1 MNQEQALEPGS
12 ESRISPAR
20 RSKAQNLLRE
30 LWKAPITAKFGILV
44 VSVYGFVALFAPFL
58 TPYGEAEIVGPE
70 FALWESHSFS
80 APTVWAAICSPDSC
94 LVRAT
99 PWALH
104 L

>member
-20 RSKAQNLLRE
+20 RSKTQNLLRE

-44 VSVYGFVALFAPFL
+44 VFVYGFVALFAPFL

-70 FALWESHSFS
+70 FA
-80 APTVWAAICSPDSC
+80 PVWAAICSPDSC